1 MKFIREIF
9 NTLIK
14 LFMPHEP
21 RQIIDETKVEIEKFE
36 TGDPSDI
43 EELPKEMIP
52 EPFYSTMLSEDLV
65 ETLLSLPD
73 QLPTAQ
79 EHLEPLQLVDK
90 AMGISIRRLNED
102 SLL

>member
-36 TGDPSDI
+36 TEDPSDI
-43 EELPKEMIP
+43 EDLPKEMIP
-52 EPFYSTMLSEDLV
+52 EPFYSILNEDLV

-73 QLPTAQ
+73 QVPTAQ